1 MKKLLIIVLAV
12 FILSFAAGCTDTA
25 MKADVDAL
33 KARVDK
39 LEQDEMNQKVQIED
53 LAKQI
58 MPASEEKVVE
68 KKEETKPVE
77 TPKKPA
83 PPKTK

>member
-12 FILSFAAGCTDTA
+12 FILSFIAGCTDTA
-25 MKADVDAL
+25 LKADVDAL

-39 LEQDEMNQKVQIED
+39 LEQDEINQKVQIEE
-53 LAKQI
+53 LAKQV
-58 MPASEEKVVE
+58 MPAPEEKE
-68 KKEETKPVE
+68 EETKPVE